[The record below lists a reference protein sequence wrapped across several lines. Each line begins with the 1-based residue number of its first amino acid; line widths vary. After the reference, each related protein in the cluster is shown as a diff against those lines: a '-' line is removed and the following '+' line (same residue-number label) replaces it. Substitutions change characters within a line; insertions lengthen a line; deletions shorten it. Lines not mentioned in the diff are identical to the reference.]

1 MDLSGILGTKEYRK
15 PEWVSHMEELQAQL
29 QGNERT
35 LSLDSLEHA
44 VVKFCNWSP
53 DSEEDYYDGEG
64 SGEIPHG
71 GSFYLL
77 PPIEEFSEP
86 STSGSSRSDHKQFAS
101 SCQDLS
107 TSTDFGLGL
116 QIRYQTFPRSR
127 MSLDAHLEDN
137 QKLART
143 GTMYPQEPRELDPD
157 SFHQLHTADSSEE
170 LQEFLLLESQCM
182 THDTGLAHAFMP
194 GR

>member
-1 MDLSGILGTKEYRK
+1 
-15 PEWVSHMEELQAQL
+15 MEELQSQL

-35 LSLDSLEHA
+35 LSLDSLEHV
-44 VVKFCNWSP
+44 VVKYSSWP
-53 DSEEDYYDGEG
+53 QDQEEDEEFYEEDG

-86 STSGSSRSDHKQFAS
+86 STSGSSRSDQKLIERHFSS
-101 SCQDLS
+101 SCQNLA

-116 QIRYQTFPRSR
+116 RSRCQTFPRSR
-127 MSLDAHLEDN
+127 MSLDAHLEES
-137 QKLART
+137 QILIRT
-143 GTMYPQEPRELDPD
+143 GTLYPQEPRELDPD

-182 THDTGLAHAFMP
+182 TNDTGLAHAFLPP
-194 GR
+194 GRLIIII